1 MKLWWWKV
9 INIFLITLSF
19 FRAWDRA
26 MNKIYGTNHKIR
38 AEFMCLKTDVVGFYT
53 LYFHFWIPTLLRS
66 SIWFACNCFR
76 YFVSIIMNIR
86 VLFPP
91 LIKLVL
97 LIKREKEK
105 KKKKKEA
112 CCICYTIQVALVMSP
127 CEGDVVPIIT
137 CHLIKF
143 FKGERWPWGSKAF
156 YCLRREVTKRR

>member
-1 MKLWWWKV
+1 M
-9 INIFLITLSF
+9 
-19 FRAWDRA
+19 
-26 MNKIYGTNHKIR
+26 
-38 AEFMCLKTDVVGFYT
+38 
-53 LYFHFWIPTLLRS
+53 
-66 SIWFACNCFR
+66 
-76 YFVSIIMNIR
+76 SIIMNIR

-143 FKGERWPWGSKAF
+143 FKGER
-156 YCLRREVTKRR
+156 